1 MTMSMTFFFFHR
13 PLFRNGWTV
22 SRSVRK
28 KKQRRKEN
36 VITWEWYQAV
46 QAEKQV
52 LSSEIREFILHQHAE
67 KATTELLVQY
77 KTTAFFPGCDESCQK
92 ECLDAHNRY
101 RVNHGASPLVLDQK
115 LANQAQQWADKKV
128 FKHSPWAGGQGGET
142 IALGSLYPSFTAAV
156 KAWHDEEKD
165 YDWSTG
171 EGLGGMKV
179 NHFTQVCKGT
189 LRVCILTKP
198 GNCSMQG

>member
-1 MTMSMTFFFFHR
+1 MQ
-13 PLFRNGWTV
+13 
-22 SRSVRK
+22 RK
-28 KKQRRKEN
+28 RRQNCSFSLKQ
-36 VITWEWYQAV
+36 
-46 QAEKQV
+46 
-52 LSSEIREFILHQHAE
+52 LH
-67 KATTELLVQY
+67 
-77 KTTAFFPGCDESCQK
+77 FFPGCDESCQK
-92 ECLDAHNRY
+92 ECLDVHNRY

-189 LRVCILTKP
+189 LRV
-198 GNCSMQG
+198 